1 MSDNS
6 TTNYL
11 ISPQFPDD
19 WSIATGTGTIGIAL
33 EVKGEAR
40 FKQAVFFEG
49 QAFGEFHLND
59 NSSISNVAL
68 SSSSIFN
75 SVLEM
80 SFKSEFK
87 NKEQDK
93 ILEALCKDYF
103 YNHFYEWINL

>member
-1 MSDNS
+1 MIDES
-6 TTNYL
+6 TTDY
-11 ISPQFPDD
+11 
-19 WSIATGTGTIGIAL
+19 TIL
-33 EVKGEAR
+33 ENFSDYAIGEV
-40 FKQAVFFEG
+40 FIMNVESTFNKPVFFKSK
-49 QAFGEFHLND
+49 AFGEFHLND
-59 NSSISNVAL
+59 NSSISNSAL